1 MTHDS
6 ERIKKLKAR
15 LKGCLIS
22 SGKRKRDLK
31 GEVSSLRDKI
41 ERLEKECAE
50 LRAEVEKLVWN
61 LAGCDT
67 YALGYG
73 DLHEAPSKEWTR
85 PALVSVMNMA
95 IAKKALE
102 AEVASLSEGL
112 GKVVEV
118 LRSIVAIKVDGSPD
132 NVTDSLALTVA
143 QNMAQDCLAILNERV
158 K

>member
-50 LRAEVEKLVWN
+50 LRAEVERLRKAIYPNGLWEKF
-61 LAGCDT
+61 A
-67 YALGYG
+67 
-73 DLHEAPSKEWTR
+73 EAQKEIER
-85 PALVSVMNMA
+85 
-95 IAKKALE
+95 
-102 AEVASLSEGL
+102 LSEGL
-112 GKVVEV
+112 GKVRKLVDAQAEDEGLWFMAKYASEAYLQQELRKLHSAVE
-118 LRSIVAIKVDGSPD
+118 A
-132 NVTDSLALTVA
+132 
-143 QNMAQDCLAILNERV
+143 LAILNERV